1 MNRYA
6 ISIPDEYIEKLDR
19 AAKEGSRSR
28 SDMIREA
35 IKQFTDEL
43 DRERATRE
51 RREAAWRDM
60 DEIRAK
66 TKTEGFDSTEFIR
79 AWRYHDA
86 K

>member
-6 ISIPDEYIEKLDR
+6 ISIPDEYIEKLDI

-28 SDMIREA
+28 SDLIRLA
-35 IKQFTDEL
+35 IKEFTDNL
-43 DRERATRE
+43 DRERETRE

-66 TKTEGFDSTEFIR
+66 TKGSGFNSTEFLR
-79 AWRYHDA
+79 QWRYRDA
-86 K
+86 R

>member
-6 ISIPDEYIEKLDR
+6 ISIPDEYIEKLDK
-19 AAKEGSRSR
+19 AAKNGSRSR
-28 SDMIREA
+28 SDLIREA

-43 DRERATRE
+43 DHERETRE

-66 TKTEGFDSTEFIR
+66 TKTEGFNSTEFLR
-79 AWRYHDA
+79 EWRYRDA
-86 K
+86 R